1 MTYSQCSRY
10 TVPYPSPSTTK
21 CTYHSLV
28 IVRVQVSFVS
38 NGKLYQTDCW
48 YRVYVKILQ
57 LRCYTIFFF
66 FFFHRTLNDI
76 ILPSWKQINCCTRRL
91 SITNIR
97 ASARCIYLKI
107 LTNSKYNANL
117 RIEKPTG
124 CNRWLST
131 NLRF

>member
-10 TVPYPSPSTTK
+10 AVPYPSPSTTK

-48 YRVYVKILQ
+48 YRVYVKIVQ
-57 LRCYTIFFF
+57 LRCYTM
-66 FFFHRTLNDI
+66 FFHRTLNDT
-76 ILPSWKQINCCTRRL
+76 ILPSWKQINCRTRTL

-107 LTNSKYNANL
+107 LTNSKYNTSRELKSWLAATGDCQ
-117 RIEKPTG
+117 RIY
-124 CNRWLST
+124 NFR
-131 NLRF
+131 